1 MKPYQ
6 ATKPHSPQR
15 PGQSHTKI
23 YFAYARGSLTLS
35 FAFRSLVFR
44 LTGSFATRASRS
56 ALDPRTDGDG
66 VGEGGGGEG
75 GGDKGGGGEGGGGE
89 GQ

>member
-1 MKPYQ
+1 M
-6 ATKPHSPQR
+6 
-15 PGQSHTKI
+15 
-23 YFAYARGSLTLS
+23 
-35 FAFRSLVFR
+35 VFR